1 MADARLLQN
10 KEMGQREDLYNLSV
24 TIYGV
29 DGNTQN
35 SWTFDKMDGGDVT
48 AKETKYRPGNGT
60 NDEVSLGGAT
70 SVSNITVTALM
81 TYSMYQQ
88 LTWLMN
94 QTGKATMV
102 VTKQPLDVD
111 GAAFGKALIYK
122 GILDGVTP
130 PKTDSSSDAAG
141 TLALVQS
148 SVTPVTTG

>member
-1 MADARLLQN
+1 MADSRLLQN
-10 KEMGQREDLYNLSV
+10 KQMGQREDLYNVTV

-29 DGNTQN
+29 DGNDKHQ
-35 SWTFDKMDGGDVT
+35 WTFDTFEGGDVT
-48 AKETKYRPGNGT
+48 AKETKYRQGNGT

-70 SVSNITVTALM
+70 SISNITVGGLM
-81 TYSMYQQ
+81 TYDMYQN

-94 QTGKATMV
+94 QTGKATMIV
-102 VTKQPLDVD
+102 NKQPLDVD

-130 PKTDSSSDAAG
+130 PKANSSSDAAG
-141 TLALVQS
+141 VLSLVQS